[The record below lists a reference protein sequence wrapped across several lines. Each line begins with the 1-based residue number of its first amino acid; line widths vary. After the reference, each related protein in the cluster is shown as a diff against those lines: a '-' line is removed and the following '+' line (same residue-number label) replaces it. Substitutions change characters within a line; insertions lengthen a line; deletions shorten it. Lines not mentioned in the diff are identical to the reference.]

1 MKGERRLKVGEKSI
15 KLCFDWGAVEDFC
28 EAEGLG
34 FADFDKAMQSPKK
47 LRSLIYHMALS
58 AGEQIEA
65 DELRKMAFSQM
76 TVVSQLIEEAMG
88 EGKGKAGK

>member
-1 MKGERRLKVGEKSI
+1 MKGERTITAGSKKI

-28 EAEGLG
+28 EAEGIG

-47 LRSLIYHMALS
+47 LRSLIYYMALS
-58 AGEQIEA
+58 AGEKIEA

-76 TVVSQLIEEAMG
+76 SVVSELIEEAMG
-88 EGKGKAGK
+88 GGKGKAGK